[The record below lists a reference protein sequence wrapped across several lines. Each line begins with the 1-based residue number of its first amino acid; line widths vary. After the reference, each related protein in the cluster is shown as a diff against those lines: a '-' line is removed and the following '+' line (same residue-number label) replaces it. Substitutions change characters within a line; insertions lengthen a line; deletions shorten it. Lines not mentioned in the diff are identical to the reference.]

1 MGTGYD
7 WANGSTLEFANGADD
22 DRGGLIEKAYAELNA
37 RTGAPHGMELNSAS
51 DSYEGIAAGNAS
63 ALTLLTGRSET
74 GYALNP
80 RELGERAPRSFRLS
94 PRIGARAKKF

>member
-7 WANGSTLEFANGADD
+7 WANGSTLEFANGAAD
-22 DRGGLIEKAYAELNA
+22 DRVGLIEKAYAELNA

-63 ALTLLTGRSET
+63 ARPS
-74 GYALNP
+74 
-80 RELGERAPRSFRLS
+80 
-94 PRIGARAKKF
+94 